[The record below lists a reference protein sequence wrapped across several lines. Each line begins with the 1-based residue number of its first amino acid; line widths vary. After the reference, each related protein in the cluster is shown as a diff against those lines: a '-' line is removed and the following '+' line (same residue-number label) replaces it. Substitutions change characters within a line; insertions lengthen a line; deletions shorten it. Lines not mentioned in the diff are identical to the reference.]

1 MSRIITPHP
10 QPITLP
16 PKPKNNRNKTDSQE
30 TEETVAPINAE
41 GGEHLRSK
49 QRESRTEARTEEIV
63 AGGDGSEIGGIRVAE
78 VIEDGGELL

>member
-1 MSRIITPHP
+1 MSRITTPHA

-16 PKPKNNRNKTDSQE
+16 PKSKNNWNKTDSEE

-49 QRESRTEARTEEIV
+49 KRESGTEARTEEVV
-63 AGGDGSEIGGIRVAE
+63 AGGDGSKIRGIRVAQ